1 MLQGDPGVVSGGPY
15 NNVIAPAVTAMGA
28 AGVHVLNTWNASVP
42 LWNMH
47 KTGECTHWCSPSA
60 YHVWLFLLNNLMR
73 DQNIGNAAHVA

>member
-1 MLQGDPGVVSGGPY
+1 MLQGDAATISGGPY
-15 NNVIAPAVTAMGA
+15 NNVIAPVVEVMAT

-60 YHVWLFLLNNLMR
+60 YHVWLYLLNNVLR
-73 DQNIGNAAHVA
+73 DKNLGNAATAA